1 MSFEYPYFAVV
12 VSAVLAMVLGIIWYH
27 PKCQGTRW
35 LIARGVDAKE
45 TAKPAETGIVFSF
58 ILWLLAACFYGFLV
72 SLLDISTSLPA
83 LISLSCLLW
92 VAFAMPPILMGSIY
106 TGYPFQA
113 AAIDAAYH
121 LTGYY
126 IFAVCFSILGDRVVE
141 TTLDLGRTASA
152 SIQ

>member
-1 MSFEYPYFAVV
+1 MSFEYPYIAVIA
-12 VSAVLAMVLGIIWYH
+12 SAALAMILGVIWYH

-35 LIARGVDAKE
+35 LLARGLSADEPAKTSE
-45 TAKPAETGIVFSF
+45 ARIVFSF

-92 VAFAMPPILMGSIY
+92 VAFSMPPILMGSIY

-121 LTGYY
+121 LAGYY
-126 IFAVCFSILGDRVVE
+126 VFAICFTFLGDRVVE
-141 TTLDLGRTASA
+141 TTLNIGT